1 MISRTIIR
9 NDCITAFKEQKL
21 ALKEMFK
28 GATCKFS
35 LTADMWTSNQ
45 TMGCMCATCHFIDT
59 DWKVRKRIIKF
70 FGVKTPHTGVQMF
83 NAMLSCIQDWNIAD
97 KIFSVTLDNASANDS
112 MAKLLKCNLKAKKTI
127 LVGGK
132 LLHN

>member
-70 FGVKTPHTGVQMF
+70 FGVKTPHTRVQMF
-83 NAMLSCIQDWNIAD
+83 NTMLSCIQDWNITD
-97 KIFSVTLDNASANDS
+97 KIFSHS
-112 MAKLLKCNLKAKKTI
+112 
-127 LVGGK
+127 G
-132 LLHN
+132 